1 MSLEQLLFCPSW
13 WENLECTNYTLDK
26 NLNPRI
32 SSEILIPKIPKMYD
46 FLSRKTDLKS
56 PMKYYRPWAEFL
68 RKNEGGA
75 SIVVADKDKFRVNLD
90 VQEFK
95 PDEISVKVVNRFVIV
110 EASHEEKEDE
120 HGWISRRFM
129 RKYIIPEQCDID
141 QVSSKLSSDGVLSI
155 IVPRKEKFASRNE
168 RVINIERTGKPSV
181 CDMQNE
187 ENEAKEK
194 EKEKEKEGEKEVEKE
209 EEEEEEEAKAE

>member
-13 WENLECTNYTLDK
+13 WENLERTNRTLDK
-26 NLNPRI
+26 TLNPGV
-32 SSEILIPKIPKMYD
+32 SPEILIPKILQMYD
-46 FLSRKTDLKS
+46 LLSHKTDLKS
-56 PMKYYRPWAEFL
+56 PMEYYRPWGEFL
-68 RKNEGGA
+68 RKDEGGT

-90 VQEFK
+90 VQEFQS
-95 PDEISVKVVNRFVIV
+95 DEISVKVVDRFVVV

-120 HGWISRRFM
+120 HGWISRRFT

-141 QVSSKLSSDGVLSI
+141 QVSSELSSDGVLSI
-155 IVPRKEKFASRNE
+155 IVPRKEKFASGNE
-168 RVINIERTGKPSV
+168 RVINIERTGKSSV

-194 EKEKEKEGEKEVEKE
+194 EKEKEKEGEKEEEKE
-209 EEEEEEEAKAE
+209 EEQEEEEEAE